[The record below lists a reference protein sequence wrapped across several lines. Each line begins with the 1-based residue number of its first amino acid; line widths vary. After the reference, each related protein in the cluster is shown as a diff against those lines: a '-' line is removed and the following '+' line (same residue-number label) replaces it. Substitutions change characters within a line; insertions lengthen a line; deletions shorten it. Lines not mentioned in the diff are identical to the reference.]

1 MGGEIQFMRDN
12 LSVIITA
19 LILVILIIIFPLYN
33 VFERQDDMSYNI
45 VLKATSEFA
54 DEVLQNGYLTE
65 EMYSNFVSELA
76 MTGNLYDI
84 QLEAHRK
91 VITKDP
97 DGNNDEY
104 IEQSFIDYND
114 DIFKDANIN
123 PLNPQEKKSIIGG
136 IYTLNEK
143 DEFYVKVKN
152 TNTTMAG
159 AIFDAIIP
167 TAKKERIIADC
178 GGIVRNN
185 SWAKVD
191 AEYEAVSELPIVY
204 AYFGDDESKK
214 VQLPTN
220 KSGGLGQKIDNNGGD
235 LHIKIENLDNACYF
249 VIYNT
254 MPDSGDVPEVELKSS
269 VGYSATC
276 EASKLKPNKTYRIV
290 VYLDSAHSQKL
301 NDYFFY
307 FN

>member
-114 DIFKDANIN
+114 DIF
-123 PLNPQEKKSIIGG
+123 
-136 IYTLNEK
+136 
-143 DEFYVKVKN
+143 KVKN